1 MALTICTLGIYSAWA
16 KVRKKRYLYGNTLL
30 QGTPFEYHGDPV
42 KTASAYLEEG
52 VFTIGDIGSVAPD
65 GHVYLADRKSNMII
79 SGGVNIYPR
88 EIEDVLEQHP
98 AVSDVGVF
106 GIPDDEW
113 GEAVKAAIELRS
125 GHTGGEELE
134 REILEFARARLAR
147 YKVPR
152 SIDFEARL
160 PRESTGKLYI
170 RHLRDKYWKGRARQ
184 I

>member
-1 MALTICTLGIYSAWA
+1 MTLDR
-16 KVRKKRYLYGNTLL
+16 V
-30 QGTPFEYHGDPV
+30 FEYHGDPE
-42 KTASAYLEEG
+42 KTASAYLEKG
-52 VFTIGDIGSVAPD
+52 VFTIGDIGSVEPD

-88 EIEDVLEQHP
+88 EIENVLEQHP

-113 GEAVKAAIELRS
+113 GESVKAAVELRG
-125 GHTGGEELE
+125 GHEGSEELE
-134 REILEFARARLAR
+134 QQILAFARARLAR